1 MKKCLIIPAVAFI
14 LFISSCS
21 TETKKEVQK
30 AEDSK
35 SAFVLKKQG
44 VSLTLNLPAEL
55 LPYEKA
61 EIHAKVDGYVQTV
74 LADIGDKVKKGQV
87 LARLDAP
94 EVIAQSAQASA
105 KFYEFQARFMASQ
118 DKYRRI
124 QTASKQQGVI
134 SESEVINAKNQML
147 ADSAALNSAKSTEQA
162 FKQLQ
167 EYLTIRA
174 PFSGVVTSRTV
185 NSGDLVGKASKSA
198 MFIVETPEKLRLRI
212 YVPESNV
219 GNSPV
224 NDTLQFT
231 VDAMANKTFPAKLS
245 RKSGSINR
253 ETRTELWEYEYDNKN
268 GELKPGMYTTV
279 KLNLN
284 RPADTFVVPFSAMV
298 TSLEKRFVIRINN
311 GEADW
316 VDVREG
322 ISTKD
327 GKEIF
332 GNLQE
337 GDTIL
342 ARGSEEIKPRTKL
355 NIKVQ

>member
-1 MKKCLIIPAVAFI
+1 MKNHLFITTLAIII
-14 LFISSCS
+14 LISSCS
-21 TETKKEVQK
+21 RETKKEVQK
-30 AEDSK
+30 VEDSK
-35 SAFVLKKQG
+35 NAFILKKQG

-61 EIHAKVDGYVQTV
+61 EIHAKVDGYVQSV

-87 LARLDAP
+87 LVRLDAP

-105 KFYEFQARFMASQ
+105 NYYEVQARFSASQ
-118 DKYRRI
+118 DKYNRV
-124 QTASKQQGVI
+124 QTAAKQQGVI

-147 ADSAALNSAKSTEQA
+147 ADSAALISAKSTAQS

-167 EYLTIRA
+167 DYLTIRA
-174 PFSGVVTSRTV
+174 PFEGLVTSRFIDQ
-185 NSGDLVGKASKSA
+185 GDFVGNTGKSV
-198 MFIVETPEKLRLRI
+198 MFIFEYPGKLRLRV
-212 YVPESNV
+212 YVPETHV
-219 GNSPV
+219 GDIPAS
-224 NDTLQFT
+224 DTLKFT
-231 VDAMANKTFPAKLS
+231 VDALVNKTFQAILS
-245 RKSGSINR
+245 RKSGSISG
-253 ETRTELWEYEYDNKN
+253 ETRTELWEYEYDNKA

-279 KLNLN
+279 NLNLK
-284 RPADTFVVPFSAMV
+284 RPADTFVVPFPAVV
-298 TSLEKRFVIRINN
+298 TSLEKRFVIRINK
-311 GEADW
+311 GVAEW

-342 ARGSEEIKPRTKL
+342 ARGSEEIKQGTKL

>member
-1 MKKCLIIPAVAFI
+1 MKNHLIIPAVAFMLI
-14 LFISSCS
+14 ISSCS

-35 SAFVLKKQG
+35 AAFVLKKQG

-61 EIHAKVDGYVQTV
+61 EIHAKVDGYVQSV

-94 EVIAQSAQASA
+94 EVIAQSAQASS
-105 KFYEFQARFMASQ
+105 KYYEVQARFMASQ

-124 QTASKQQGVI
+124 QTAAKQQGVI

-147 ADSAALNSAKSTEQA
+147 ADSAALNSAKSTERA
-162 FKQLQ
+162 YKQLQ

-174 PFSGVVTSRTV
+174 PFAGVVTSRFI
-185 NSGDLVGKASKSA
+185 NQGDFVGNAGKSA
-198 MFIVETPEKLRLRI
+198 MFVLEYPEKLRLRV

-219 GNSPV
+219 GNIPA

-231 VDAMANKTFPAKLS
+231 VDAMVNKTFPAKLS

-268 GELKPGMYTTV
+268 GELKSGMYTTV
-279 KLNLN
+279 KLKLN

-311 GEADW
+311 GEAEW

-332 GNLQE
+332 GTLQE

-342 ARGSEEIKPRTKL
+342 ARGSEEIKPGTKL
-355 NIKVQ
+355 NIKVE

>member
-1 MKKCLIIPAVAFI
+1 MKNYLIIPAVAFMLI
-14 LFISSCS
+14 ISSCAQ
-21 TETKKEVQK
+21 EAKKEVQK

-35 SAFVLKKQG
+35 AAFVLKKQG
-44 VSLTLNLPAEL
+44 VSLNLNLPAEL

-61 EIHAKVDGYVQTV
+61 EIHAKVDGYVQSV

-94 EVIAQSAQASA
+94 EVIAQSAQTSS
-105 KFYEFQARFMASQ
+105 KYYEVQARFMASQ

-124 QTASKQQGVI
+124 QTAAKQQGVI

-147 ADSAALNSAKSTEQA
+147 ADSAALNSAKSTERA

-174 PFSGVVTSRTV
+174 PFAGVVTSRFI
-185 NSGDLVGKASKSA
+185 NQGDFVGNAGKSA
-198 MFIVETPEKLRLRI
+198 MFILEYPEKLRLRV
-212 YVPESNV
+212 YVPEANV
-219 GNSPV
+219 GNIPA

-231 VDAMANKTFPAKLS
+231 VDAMVNKKFPAKLS

-253 ETRTELWEYEYDNKN
+253 ETRTELWEYEYDNKS
-268 GELKPGMYTTV
+268 GELKSGMYTTV

-311 GEADW
+311 GEAEW

-322 ISTKD
+322 ISTKN

-332 GNLQE
+332 GDLQE

-342 ARGSEEIKPRTKL
+342 ARGSEEIKPGTKL
-355 NIKVQ
+355 NIKIQ

>member
-1 MKKCLIIPAVAFI
+1 MKNHLIIPAVAFMLI
-14 LFISSCS
+14 ISSCS

-30 AEDSK
+30 VEDSK

-55 LPYEKA
+55 LPYETA
-61 EIHAKVDGYVQTV
+61 EIHAKVDGYVQSV

-94 EVIAQSAQASA
+94 EVIAQSAQASS
-105 KFYEFQARFMASQ
+105 KYYEVQARFMASQ

-124 QTASKQQGVI
+124 QTAAKQQGVI

-147 ADSAALNSAKSTEQA
+147 ADSAALNSAKSTERA

-167 EYLTIRA
+167 EYLTIRT
-174 PFSGVVTSRTV
+174 PFAGVVTSRFI
-185 NSGDLVGKASKSA
+185 NQGDFVGNAGKSA
-198 MFIVETPEKLRLRI
+198 MFVLEYPEKLRLRV
-212 YVPESNV
+212 YVPEANV
-219 GNSPV
+219 GNIPA

-231 VDAMANKTFPAKLS
+231 VDAMVNKTFPAILS

-253 ETRTELWEYEYDNKN
+253 DTRTELWEYEYDNKN
-268 GELKPGMYTTV
+268 GELKSGMYTTV

-284 RPADTFVVPFSAMV
+284 RPADTFVVPFPAMV
-298 TSLEKRFVIRINN
+298 TSLEKRFVIRIKN
-311 GEADW
+311 GEAEW

-332 GNLQE
+332 GNMNE

-342 ARGSEEIKPRTKL
+342 ARGSEEIKPGTKL